1 MTHTYQLTGMT
12 CSGCEATVKAA
23 LLESENVTE
32 VIVLKDENLATIT
45 MDKYV
50 QVSDFQK
57 ALGGTAAKYQIS
69 AIQQTKITEQSKSW
83 FETYKPI
90 VLIFFYITLVTVL
103 IQLSNGNFNLM

>member
-1 MTHTYQLTGMT
+1 M
-12 CSGCEATVKAA
+12 KAA

-83 FETYKPI
+83 FETY
-90 VLIFFYITLVTVL
+90 
-103 IQLSNGNFNLM
+103 